1 MRTANDEMGTEMN
14 IKMRLV
20 SNNVGVEILKW
31 SFCKW
36 RLIIRTNCWRRG
48 YVENCKEQT
57 RMVKFLT
64 RVTENI

>member
-1 MRTANDEMGTEMN
+1 MN

-31 SFCKW
+31 DFYEW
-36 RLIIRTNCWRRG
+36 RLIIRTNCLRRG
-48 YVENCKEQT
+48 YIENCKEQT

-64 RVTENI
+64 RVTENH